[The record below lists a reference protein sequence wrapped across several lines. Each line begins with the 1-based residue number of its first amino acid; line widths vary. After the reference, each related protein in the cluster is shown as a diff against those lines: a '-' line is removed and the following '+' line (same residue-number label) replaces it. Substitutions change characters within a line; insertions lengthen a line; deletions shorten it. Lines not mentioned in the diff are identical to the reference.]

1 MIRFLLVAALAF
13 GGYWFFLRGG
23 CGTRGAVAC
32 PPPALEEGVGTT
44 LARPEVCPQ
53 AGYLCYER
61 KGPFQLARWQL
72 DKGRLRVRV
81 SMPDFAKGR
90 LAEEI
95 RAVVIEGIRAW
106 DGHPFPIVVDTGII
120 PWHGWDVN
128 VVWSVGL
135 YSAAAGQ
142 MRTGWNIDGKRL
154 DFSTD
159 GLAIVVPPALGRSLD
174 DSAAEWIRAVATHE
188 MGHALGLTHSDRT
201 DDIMYFQMQ
210 PGARQRD
217 ITQRDLDTVDAL
229 YRLPNGATVQ

>member
-1 MIRFLLVAALAF
+1 
-13 GGYWFFLRGG
+13 
-23 CGTRGAVAC
+23 
-32 PPPALEEGVGTT
+32 
-44 LARPEVCPQ
+44 
-53 AGYLCYER
+53 
-61 KGPFQLARWQL
+61 
-72 DKGRLRVRV
+72 
-81 SMPDFAKGR
+81 
-90 LAEEI
+90 
-95 RAVVIEGIRAW
+95 
-106 DGHPFPIVVDTGII
+106 
-120 PWHGWDVN
+120 VN